1 MFFAQTHCAICEYLL
16 HCQQMDTI
24 LYFPRNTADE
34 TLASPQLAET
44 VSKLGFNLQTSDV
57 GATAA
62 QARSFIRF
70 WNPVGCIVN
79 NDKLPAEIFR
89 GIPSVFRHRN
99 PKTVPP
105 QSTLFAYD
113 EDAIAS
119 MAARELL
126 RLNLASYCFVPE
138 PSNEYWSQERERG
151 FLLAMDVNFKLKNT
165 TVCPIRGKVLPKI
178 LRDISQW
185 LLKLPKP
192 IGVFAANDTTAQ
204 IVVSACVHAKL
215 AIPDDVALLGVDNIA
230 SICEKRNISIS
241 SIEVEQNTSIDVQ
254 VHALKELLSHTQ
266 RKAKVIRIAPISIVR
281 RASTMRFAQADRD
294 VQSAVELIRRRA
306 CDGLTASDV
315 IATFNCSRRMAEMRF
330 RAVTGHSILDA
341 IRDVRLGKVRELLA
355 AGKLKAPEIAA
366 RCGYRSWS
374 SVYRLLRQRHT

>member
-1 MFFAQTHCAICEYLL
+1 
-16 HCQQMDTI
+16 MDTI

-62 QARSFIRF
+62 QAKSFIRF
-70 WNPVGCIVN
+70 WNPIGCIVN

-126 RLNLASYCFVPE
+126 RLNLASYCFVPD
-138 PSNEYWSQERERG
+138 PSNEYWSQEREQG
-151 FLLAMDVNFKLKNT
+151 FLHAMEVNFKLKNT
-165 TVCPIRGKVLPKI
+165 TICPIRGKALPKI
-178 LRDISQW
+178 LPDISQW

-192 IGVFAANDTTAQ
+192 TGVFAANDTTAQ
-204 IVVSACVHAKL
+204 IVANACVHAKL
-215 AIPDDVALLGVDNIA
+215 AIPDDVALLGVDNIV
-230 SICEKRNISIS
+230 SICEKHNISIS
-241 SIEVEQNTSIDVQ
+241 SIAVEQNTSIEVQ
-254 VHALKELLSHTQ
+254 VRALQELLSHTQ

-281 RASTMRFAQADRD
+281 RASTMRFAQTDHN
-294 VQSAVELIRRRA
+294 VQSAVEMIRRRA
-306 CDGLTASDV
+306 CNGLTANEV
-315 IATFNCSRRMAEMRF
+315 VMTFNCSRRMAETRF
-330 RAVTGHSILDA
+330 RAVTGHSILDE
-341 IRDVRLGKVRELLA
+341 IRSVRLNKAKELVA
-355 AGKLKAPEIAA
+355 TGNLKGSDIAT
-366 RCGYRSWS
+366 RCGYAAWS
-374 SVYRLLRQRHT
+374 SVYRLLQKP